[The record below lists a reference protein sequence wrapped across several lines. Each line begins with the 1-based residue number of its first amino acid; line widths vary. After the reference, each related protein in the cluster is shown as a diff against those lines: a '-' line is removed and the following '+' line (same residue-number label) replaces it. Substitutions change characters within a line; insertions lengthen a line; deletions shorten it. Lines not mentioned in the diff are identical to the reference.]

1 MWTSAYWK
9 ALIENLVKVGASALV
24 ALLTADGF
32 NLLSANWGDVF
43 STTGLAVVV
52 AFLYSVAAGQVTSS
66 NGPDLRSKE
75 TEKELAESL

>member
-9 ALIENLVKVGASALV
+9 AVFENLVKVGASALV

-52 AFLYSVAAGQVTSS
+52 AFLYSVAAGKVTSS
-66 NGPDLRSKE
+66 SGPDLRSKE
-75 TEKELAESL
+75 TEDELARGA